1 MGIKQKFETA
11 KQEAK
16 NEIKKI
22 AKKLAKKILITVGP
36 YILIVVLIAGCFFVI
51 EEKLKDIAGEVVKAA
66 SKITSIFDNTS
77 DTPAVIINDELLEKV
92 KEEMKNEAIDIDESY
107 LTDALLKASLEAYYA
122 TQYPYIEGVDYGDE
136 NEDEVSNVIKGAIYL
151 KRENMDMQY
160 INYGSFTS
168 MMGDGKSTSDKDNI
182 KMKFSVDN
190 DGNIVVATWSMTNTV
205 TETKQ
210 EDGSYSQDGSET
222 STSYSISEYK
232 IDQKTLTEQYTM
244 SYKLPI
250 LLGNMYSN
258 EGFGVAVAKL
268 GRNAKIEL
276 SILDDTSETRTVSRE
291 FLKENYK
298 TSGTY
303 SWRDM
308 EDDPLKTDNFEGV
321 EWANDYTSEN
331 TAYKVTTE
339 TSESNNI
346 TIKTTAVDTWTVKGE
361 VTDISANTNTNTDSN
376 ETEMENDSDYKEDTT
391 TTVSQD
397 QIDKIKENIMNN
409 KVEGSEGPMTV
420 NSIESVDAKVY
431 KKLTDHKVKTDT
443 TTTTTTYT
451 SSDMQLT
458 DNTDKFLALIKAD
471 SNGNYSKDGKLVEYI
486 RKGIDV
492 KKVDISDF
500 NNVTSSGTTS
510 NLSGIQG
517 KIADFLLGKGMP
529 IEGVAAVLGNIE
541 IESTFRNN
549 EVYAGHYGLIQWSDE
564 RFENLQKL
572 AKKNGKDWTDVDS
585 QLEYMWSE
593 LCGNYAPVKK
603 NLMAAKNVNSAT
615 DFFRLNYEKCGEQG
629 AQDRRDAA
637 NKWYKELKKKVTQT
651 AESGKE
657 SSSGGT
663 YEYGGKTYHNYK
675 QYDYI
680 SIPPY
685 YNATGTWG
693 NIKEKGCMPSS
704 LSIIASGYGKKSKN
718 GNLYNPKTF
727 VEEVLPGK
735 GGKQEGG
742 SAFSTYSNI
751 VNACKKIGLKAGSQ
765 KYTSSSSAKSDML
778 NHLKKGNPI
787 IIHAS
792 AGYYTGGGHFMTLLG
807 CDGNKVYLSNPGS
820 SSKHGMIDIN
830 TLISR
835 NVDWYCL
842 ISN

>member
-1 MGIKQKFETA
+1 M
-11 KQEAK
+11 
-16 NEIKKI
+16 N
-22 AKKLAKKILITVGP
+22 LILQM
-36 YILIVVLIAGCFFVI
+36 L
-51 EEKLKDIAGEVVKAA
+51 
-66 SKITSIFDNTS
+66 
-77 DTPAVIINDELLEKV
+77 
-92 KEEMKNEAIDIDESY
+92 
-107 LTDALLKASLEAYYA
+107 LLKASLEAYYA

-151 KRENMDMQY
+151 KRENRDMQY

-346 TIKTTAVDTWTVKGE
+346 TIKKTTAVDTWTVKGE

-397 QIDKIKENIMNN
+397 QIDKIKE
-409 KVEGSEGPMTV
+409 K
-420 NSIESVDAKVY
+420 
-431 KKLTDHKVKTDT
+431 
-443 TTTTTTYT
+443 
-451 SSDMQLT
+451 
-458 DNTDKFLALIKAD
+458 
-471 SNGNYSKDGKLVEYI
+471 
-486 RKGIDV
+486 
-492 KKVDISDF
+492 
-500 NNVTSSGTTS
+500 
-510 NLSGIQG
+510 
-517 KIADFLLGKGMP
+517 
-529 IEGVAAVLGNIE
+529 
-541 IESTFRNN
+541 
-549 EVYAGHYGLIQWSDE
+549 HYE
-564 RFENLQKL
+564 
-572 AKKNGKDWTDVDS
+572 
-585 QLEYMWSE
+585 
-593 LCGNYAPVKK
+593 
-603 NLMAAKNVNSAT
+603 
-615 DFFRLNYEKCGEQG
+615 
-629 AQDRRDAA
+629 
-637 NKWYKELKKKVTQT
+637 
-651 AESGKE
+651 
-657 SSSGGT
+657 
-663 YEYGGKTYHNYK
+663 
-675 QYDYI
+675 
-680 SIPPY
+680 
-685 YNATGTWG
+685 
-693 NIKEKGCMPSS
+693 
-704 LSIIASGYGKKSKN
+704 
-718 GNLYNPKTF
+718 
-727 VEEVLPGK
+727 
-735 GGKQEGG
+735 
-742 SAFSTYSNI
+742 
-751 VNACKKIGLKAGSQ
+751 
-765 KYTSSSSAKSDML
+765 
-778 NHLKKGNPI
+778 
-787 IIHAS
+787 
-792 AGYYTGGGHFMTLLG
+792 
-807 CDGNKVYLSNPGS
+807 
-820 SSKHGMIDIN
+820 
-830 TLISR
+830 
-835 NVDWYCL
+835 
-842 ISN
+842 